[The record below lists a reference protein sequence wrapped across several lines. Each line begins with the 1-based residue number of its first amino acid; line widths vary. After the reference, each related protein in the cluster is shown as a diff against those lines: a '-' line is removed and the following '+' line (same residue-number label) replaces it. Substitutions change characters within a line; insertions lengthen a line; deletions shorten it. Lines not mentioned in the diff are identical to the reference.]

1 MTISWIFLFRPQSD
15 IVDYLFAYV
24 CTFLKIIIVVIWF
37 PEAGFKEFEPRIKF
51 ETRLKYVWFHLK
63 LYSMFQLKPVFGG
76 FETRLKFIKFWP
88 KQGFQFLGSIKNT
101 FRGVVFGL
109 ADNKTRRVHGD
120 SWIMNFLDKDNYLLY
135 NIFLTNYYSFLLII

>member
-1 MTISWIFLFRPQSD
+1 M
-15 IVDYLFAYV
+15 DYLFAYV

-76 FETRLKFIKFWP
+76 FETRLKF
-88 KQGFQFLGSIKNT
+88 
-101 FRGVVFGL
+101 GL

-120 SWIMNFLDKDNYLLY
+120 S
-135 NIFLTNYYSFLLII
+135 